1 MDKMCKVI
9 EEHIDK
15 DDLRMLWRKFRF
27 DSEDIYGLEVDY
39 KGKHMLKQRAAAT
52 MALWWVEIF
61 CYKESE
67 IVDSLA
73 LDVEAGSVQIDMEW
87 EADYY
92 AQI

>member
-39 KGKHMLKQRAAAT
+39 KGKHMLKQRAMAT
-52 MALWWVEIF
+52 MALW
-61 CYKESE
+61 
-67 IVDSLA
+67 
-73 LDVEAGSVQIDMEW
+73 
-87 EADYY
+87 
-92 AQI
+92 